1 MLTVA
6 ELNRDLNKLK
16 EERKKAWFG
25 SIEEKVVGV
34 EGVTRKWG
42 QKEKRF
48 LYDEIK
54 GWGQYLG
61 LSSPKKLK
69 LNSGAAMSSSAP
81 EAQQAPEKLFD

>member
-16 EERKKAWFG
+16 EERKKAWFD

-42 QKEKRF
+42 
-48 LYDEIK
+48 
-54 GWGQYLG
+54 
-61 LSSPKKLK
+61 
-69 LNSGAAMSSSAP
+69 
-81 EAQQAPEKLFD
+81 